1 MAVEESESPGLVRA
15 LGLWD
20 VTTITAG
27 TILGSAI
34 FVAAAFVPREVP
46 HPTLALLLWVI
57 GGLIAIAG
65 ALTYA
70 ELGTMF
76 PEAGGQYQ
84 YLKQAFGPL
93 WGFLFGWT
101 SFLAIQAG
109 ANAYL
114 GVAFGEYL
122 GAFVPFF
129 SSTRVIASIPVG
141 AWRWEPNTA
150 QLAGVSAIAVL
161 SAVNYFGTKQGAR
174 VQGALTAIKL
184 MSVAGLIGFGLLA
197 PARVSPDWT
206 APLPAGHLLTAI
218 GLAIVAV
225 LGNFDGW
232 YQATLSA
239 GEIKR
244 PERNLPLGMIG
255 GTVLVGVVYLLLNL
269 VYFRALPLSQIG
281 ASTRIGEEAT
291 TALLGP
297 TAGRLLAAAV
307 LVSVFGCL
315 SSAII
320 GASRLGLPM
329 SEDAPAFRWMSRIHP
344 RYNTPTAGI
353 VALAVWSML
362 LVLSGSYEQLFE
374 VLAVLQLH
382 LSRDHGPGVV
392 PSPTTTAE
400 HAEALPRRRLPLG
413 ARAVRGGDDGTGPEH
428 AVPAA
433 GSVTARCRTGGAR
446 RPTLSMAP
454 NAHGALRSQRD
465 FSACP
470 PAVLP
475 SRAAPERR
483 RRAAGRGRPKR
494 ESVPPVTKVRRSGR
508 PPP

>member
-1 MAVEESESPGLVRA
+1 MGTVRRTADEVECADEESRVLKSAQGQAPTALQSPGLIRT

-20 VTTITAG
+20 VTAITAG

-34 FVAAAFVPREVP
+34 FIAAAFVPRAVP
-46 HPTLALLLWVI
+46 HPTLALLMWVI
-57 GGLIAIAG
+57 GGLIAITG

-101 SFLAIQAG
+101 SLLAIQAG

-122 GAFVPFF
+122 GAFIPFF
-129 SSTRVIASIPVG
+129 SSKHTIASIPMGPWVLTL
-141 AWRWEPNTA
+141 NTV

-161 SAVNYFGTKQGAR
+161 SIVNYFGAKQGAR
-174 VQGALTAIKL
+174 VQGTLTAIKL
-184 MSVAGLIGFGLLA
+184 LSVAGLIGFGLLA
-197 PARVSPDWT
+197 PAKVTPDWT
-206 APLPAGHLLTAI
+206 APLPSGNLIAAM

-255 GTVLVGVVYLLLNL
+255 GTVLIGVVYMLVNL
-269 VYFRALPLSQIG
+269 VYFRAMPLSEIG
-281 ASTRIGEEAT
+281 ASARIGEEAT
-291 TALLGP
+291 TTLLGP
-297 TAGRLLAAAV
+297 AAGRLLAAAV

-329 SEDAPAFRWMSRIHP
+329 AEDAPAFRWMARIHP
-344 RYNTPTAGI
+344 EYRTPTASIG
-353 VALAVWSML
+353 ALCVWSML
-362 LVLSGSYEQLFE
+362 LVLTGSYEQLFQYSLFASIIFH
-374 VLAVLQLH
+374 VITGLALFRLR
-382 LSRDHGPGVV
+382 RDRPDM
-392 PSPTTTAE
+392 
-400 HAEALPRRRLPLG
+400 
-413 ARAVRGGDDGTGPEH
+413 ARPYRVIGYPW
-428 AVPAA
+428 VPAVFVA
-433 GSVTARCRTGGAR
+433 AMTGLVLNTFYEQPLQSLFGIG
-446 RPTLSMAP
+446 MV
-454 NAHGALRSQRD
+454 ALGVPFFQW
-465 FSACP
+465 
-470 PAVLP
+470 
-475 SRAAPERR
+475 
-483 RRAAGRGRPKR
+483 RRAA
-494 ESVPPVTKVRRSGR
+494 SQH
-508 PPP
+508 

>member
-1 MAVEESESPGLVRA
+1 
-15 LGLWD
+15 LWD

-34 FVAAAFVPREVP
+34 FLAAAFVPREVP
-46 HPTLALLLWVI
+46 HPTLALLLWVS
-57 GGLIAIAG
+57 GGAISVAG

-84 YLKQAFGPL
+84 YLKEAFGPL

-101 SFLAIQAG
+101 SLLAIQAG

-129 SSTRVIASIPVG
+129 SSSHSLAAIPMG
-141 AWRWEPNTA
+141 PWTWSPTTA
-150 QLAGVSAIAVL
+150 QLAGVSAIALL
-161 SAVNYFGTKQGAR
+161 SVVNHFGTREGAR
-174 VQGALTAIKL
+174 VQGVLTAIKL
-184 MSVAGLIGFGLLA
+184 LSVGGLIGFGLLA
-197 PARVSPDWT
+197 PANVSPDWT
-206 APLPAGHLLTAI
+206 APLPTGNLLAAM

-244 PERNLPLGMIG
+244 PGRNLPLGMIG
-255 GTVLVGVVYLLLNL
+255 GTVLVGVLYLLVNL
-269 VYFRALPLSQIG
+269 VYFRALPIADIG

-315 SSAII
+315 SSALI

-329 SEDAPAFRWMSRIHP
+329 SEDAPAFRWLARIHP
-344 RYNTPTAGI
+344 RYRTPTAGI
-353 VALAVWSML
+353 ATLGLWSMV
-362 LVLSGSYEQLFE
+362 LVLSGSYEQLFQYALFAGFIFHVVTGLALFRLRRQRPDMPRPYRVAGYPWVPGLF
-374 VLAVLQLH
+374 VLVMAGLVLNTLYERPLQSLF
-382 LSRDHGPGVV
+382 GVGLVALGV
-392 PSPTTTAE
+392 PFFRW
-400 HAEALPRRRLPLG
+400 RRG
-413 ARAVRGGDDGTGPEH
+413 
-428 AVPAA
+428 
-433 GSVTARCRTGGAR
+433 
-446 RPTLSMAP
+446 
-454 NAHGALRSQRD
+454 
-465 FSACP
+465 
-470 PAVLP
+470 
-475 SRAAPERR
+475 
-483 RRAAGRGRPKR
+483 
-494 ESVPPVTKVRRSGR
+494 
-508 PPP
+508 

>member
-1 MAVEESESPGLVRA
+1 MEPPSPGLVRA

-20 VTTITAG
+20 VTAITAG

-34 FVAAAFVPREVP
+34 FLAAAFVPRAVP
-46 HPTLALLLWVI
+46 HPTLALLLWVA

-76 PEAGGQYQ
+76 PEPGGQYQ

-101 SFLAIQAG
+101 SLLAIQAG
-109 ANAYL
+109 ANAFL

-122 GAFVPFF
+122 GAFLPFF
-129 SSTRVIASIPVG
+129 SSTHTIASIPVG
-141 AWRWEPNTA
+141 PWTWTPNTA
-150 QLAGVSAIAVL
+150 QLAGVSAIALL
-161 SAVNYFGTKQGAR
+161 STVNYFGTRQGAR

-184 MSVAGLIGFGLLA
+184 LSVAGLIGFGLLA
-197 PARVSPDWT
+197 PAKVAPDWT
-206 APLPAGHLLTAI
+206 APLPAGNLLPAM
-218 GLAIVAV
+218 GLAIVV
-225 LGNFDGW
+225 ILGNFEGW
-232 YQATLSA
+232 FQATLSA

-255 GTVLVGVVYLLLNL
+255 GTTLMGVVYLLVNL
-269 VYFRALPLSQIG
+269 VYFRAMPLAEIG
-281 ASTRIGEEAT
+281 ASARIGEEAT

-329 SEDAPAFRWMSRIHP
+329 SEDAPAFRWMARIHP
-344 RYNTPTAGI
+344 RYQTPTAGI
-353 VALAVWSML
+353 VTLGVWSML
-362 LVLSGSYEQLFE
+362 LVLSGSYEQLFQY
-374 VLAVLQLH
+374 LAVLQHH

-400 HAEALPRRRLPLG
+400 PAEALPRRRLPLG
-413 ARAVRGGDDGTGPEH
+413 AGTVRSGDDGTCPEH
-428 AVPAA
+428 ALRAA
-433 GSVTARCRTGGAR
+433 ASVAARRRTGGAWR
-446 RPTLSMAP
+446 SVLSMASY
-454 NAHGALRSQRD
+454 AHCAEALI
-465 FSACP
+465 
-470 PAVLP
+470 V
-475 SRAAPERR
+475 SRARGSSVPDRYPVCPLEQAT
-483 RRAAGRGRPKR
+483 RRA
-494 ESVPPVTKVRRSGR
+494 VRAAAISGR
-508 PPP
+508 

>member
-1 MAVEESESPGLVRA
+1 MIAMNGAPAAIKDPVRAEPTSPGLTRA

-34 FVAAAFVPREVP
+34 FVAAAFVPRDVP
-46 HPTLALLLWVI
+46 HPTLVMLLWVA

-76 PEAGGQYQ
+76 PEAGGQYH

-93 WGFLFGWT
+93 WGFLFAWT
-101 SFLAIQAG
+101 SLLAIQAG
-109 ANAYL
+109 PVAYL
-114 GVAFGEYL
+114 GVAFGDYL

-129 SSTRVIASIPVG
+129 SSKRTIATI
-141 AWRWEPNTA
+141 AWGPWTWEPNTA

-161 SAVNYFGTKQGAR
+161 SAVNYFGTRQGAT
-174 VQGALTAIKL
+174 VQGVLTGIKL
-184 MSVAGLIGFGLLA
+184 LSVAGLIGFGLMA
-197 PARVSPDWT
+197 PANVSVDWI
-206 APLPAGHLLTAI
+206 APLPQGNLLVAM
-218 GLAIVAV
+218 GLAVVAV

-255 GTVLVGVVYLLLNL
+255 GTALVGLLYLLVNL
-269 VYFRALPLSQIG
+269 VYFRAMPLANVA
-281 ASTRIGEEAT
+281 ASNRIGEEAT

-307 LVSVFGCL
+307 LVSIFGCI

-329 SEDAPAFRWMSRIHP
+329 SQDAAAFRWLARIHP
-344 RYNTPTAGI
+344 RYRTPTAGI
-353 VALAVWSML
+353 VTLGGWSSL
-362 LVLSGSYEQLFE
+362 LVLSGSYEQLFQYSLFSSLIFHAITALALFSLRRTQPNTPRPYKVAGYPWVPALFLAAMTGL
-374 VLAVLQLH
+374 VLNTLMERPVQSLL
-382 LSRDHGPGVV
+382 GVTMVALGV
-392 PSPTTTAE
+392 PFFRW
-400 HAEALPRRRLPLG
+400 RRRTSPMD
-413 ARAVRGGDDGTGPEH
+413 RQTH
-428 AVPAA
+428 
-433 GSVTARCRTGGAR
+433 
-446 RPTLSMAP
+446 
-454 NAHGALRSQRD
+454 
-465 FSACP
+465 
-470 PAVLP
+470 
-475 SRAAPERR
+475 
-483 RRAAGRGRPKR
+483 
-494 ESVPPVTKVRRSGR
+494 
-508 PPP
+508 

>member
-1 MAVEESESPGLVRA
+1 MGLVRA

-20 VTTITAG
+20 VTAITAG

-46 HPTLALLLWVI
+46 HPTLALLLWVA

-76 PEAGGQYQ
+76 PEAGGQYH

-101 SFLAIQAG
+101 SLLAIQAG

-122 GAFVPFF
+122 GAFMPFF
-129 SSTRVIASIPVG
+129 SSTHAIASISVG
-141 AWRWEPNTA
+141 AWTWQPNTA

-174 VQGALTAIKL
+174 VQGTLTAIKL
-184 MSVAGLIGFGLLA
+184 LSVAGLIGFGLLA
-197 PARVSPDWT
+197 PAKVSPDWT
-206 APLPAGHLLTAI
+206 APLPAGNLLAAM

-255 GTVLVGVVYLLLNL
+255 GTVLIGVVYLLVNL

-281 ASTRIGEEAT
+281 ASARIGEEAT

-329 SEDAPAFRWMSRIHP
+329 SEDAPAFRWMARIHP
-344 RYNTPTAGI
+344 RYQTPTAGI
-353 VALAVWSML
+353 ATLGVWSML
-362 LVLSGSYEQLFE
+362 LVLSGSYEQLFQYSLFSSFIFH
-374 VLAVLQLH
+374 VITGLALFRLRRQQP
-382 LSRDHGPGVV
+382 D
-392 PSPTTTAE
+392 T
-400 HAEALPRRRLPLG
+400 PRPYRVAGYPLG
-413 ARAVRGGDDGTGPEH
+413 AGTVRGGDDGAGPEH
-428 AVPAA
+428 APERPLQSLLGVGLVALGVPFF
-433 GSVTARCRTGGAR
+433 RW
-446 RPTLSMAP
+446 
-454 NAHGALRSQRD
+454 
-465 FSACP
+465 
-470 PAVLP
+470 
-475 SRAAPERR
+475 RR
-483 RRAAGRGRPKR
+483 RRTQTPAASALARH
-494 ESVPPVTKVRRSGR
+494 
-508 PPP
+508 

>member
-1 MAVEESESPGLVRA
+1 MRSTGSSPVRDQETRGLLRV

-20 VTTITAG
+20 VTAITAG

-46 HPTLALLLWVI
+46 HPTLALVLWVI

-70 ELGTMF
+70 ELGAMF
-76 PEAGGQYQ
+76 PEAGGQYH

-101 SFLAIQAG
+101 SLLAIQAG

-122 GAFVPFF
+122 GTFVPFF
-129 SSTRVIASIPVG
+129 SSTHAIASIHLG
-141 AWRWEPNTA
+141 AWTWQPNTVQFA
-150 QLAGVSAIAVL
+150 AMSAIAVL
-161 SAVNYFGTKQGAR
+161 STVNYFGAKQGAR
-174 VQGALTAIKL
+174 VQGTLTAIKL

-197 PARVSPDWT
+197 PAKVSPDWT
-206 APLPAGHLLTAI
+206 APLPPGNLLPAM
-218 GLAIVAV
+218 GLAIVSV

-255 GTVLVGVVYLLLNL
+255 GTVLIGVVYLLVNL
-269 VYFRALPLSQIG
+269 VYFRAMPLADIA
-281 ASTRIGEEAT
+281 ASSRIGEEAT

-297 TAGRLLAAAV
+297 AAGRMLAAAV

-315 SSAII
+315 SSAIV

-329 SEDAPAFRWMSRIHP
+329 SEDAPAFRWMARIHP
-344 RYNTPTAGI
+344 RYQTPTAGI
-353 VALAVWSML
+353 ITLCVWSML
-362 LVLSGSYEQLFE
+362 LVLTGSYEQLFGYSLFASI
-374 VLAVLQLH
+374 VFHVITGLALFRLRRERPEMARPYRVIGYPWIPAIFILAMAGLVVDMVYERPLQSLF
-382 LSRDHGPGVV
+382 GVGLVALGV
-392 PSPTTTAE
+392 PFFRWRRTAT
-400 HAEALPRRRLPLG
+400 PR
-413 ARAVRGGDDGTGPEH
+413 
-428 AVPAA
+428 
-433 GSVTARCRTGGAR
+433 
-446 RPTLSMAP
+446 
-454 NAHGALRSQRD
+454 
-465 FSACP
+465 
-470 PAVLP
+470 
-475 SRAAPERR
+475 
-483 RRAAGRGRPKR
+483 
-494 ESVPPVTKVRRSGR
+494 
-508 PPP
+508 